1 MTQIGLALAFEAV
14 VISSDR
20 FSGTIG
26 HCDDLISRDEAIEH
40 TRVVV
45 AAIYL
50 PISAA
55 TENELGDTLGDGA
68 LGR

>member
-1 MTQIGLALAFEAV
+1 MTQIGLVLAFEAV
-14 VISSDR
+14 VISSDE

-26 HCDDLISRDEAIEH
+26 RCDDLISRDEAIEH

-45 AAIYL
+45 DAIYL

-55 TENELGDTLGDGA
+55 IRE
-68 LGR
+68 